1 MFRHLTRAAC
11 ALAVGIKNQVDTT
24 QPLPLLSEPM
34 VNRMCLQKCLP
45 AVQAAGQECQ
55 MYVGDRIKRAVGF
68 PQLTA
73 CCKPL
78 RYKDFIIS
86 YDTKNRIPNW
96 VYEHLQYSKF
106 YKDDPCDRRVN
117 VCPFKSAH
125 SARKRRKRLL
135 FQRYT

>member
-1 MFRHLTRAAC
+1 MFRNLSYAAC
-11 ALAVGIKNQVDTT
+11 ALAVGIKNQVDGS
-24 QPLPLLSEPM
+24 QSGLLPELTANRLSLE
-34 VNRMCLQKCLP
+34 KCLP
-45 AVQAAGQECQ
+45 KVKAAGTECCQ

-96 VYEHLQYSKF
+96 VYEHLQYYKF

-117 VCPFKSAH
+117 VCPYK
-125 SARKRRKRLL
+125 
-135 FQRYT
+135 

>member
-1 MFRHLTRAAC
+1 MFRNLSYAAC
-11 ALAVGIKNQVDTT
+11 ALAVGIKNQFDSPQSILASESNTLT
-24 QPLPLLSEPM
+24 LSRLNLE
-34 VNRMCLQKCLP
+34 RCLP
-45 AVQAAGQECQ
+45 QVKASGGECQ
-55 MYVGDRIKRAVGF
+55 LYVGDRIKRAVGF

-96 VYEHLQYSKF
+96 VYEHLQYYKF

-117 VCPFKSAH
+117 VCPYK
-125 SARKRRKRLL
+125 
-135 FQRYT
+135 